1 MRFISGLMLYLIV
14 TSVNAQIQVQD
25 DLGRSVTLQSPAKR
39 IISLAPHVTELLY
52 AAGAS
57 DQVVGV
63 VNYSDYPEQA
73 KRIQQIGSSNKFDM
87 EMIVS
92 ANPDLI
98 VAWKSGNPDEQV
110 NELIKL
116 GFAVY
121 YSEPRHLD
129 DVATNIERLGKLL
142 ATTVTA
148 NKVAEEY
155 TSELNRIRN
164 EYKERKKISVFYQ
177 VWNRPILTINGEH
190 LISSVINLC
199 GGENIFSDI
208 KTFVPQV
215 NIESIMDKDPQVI
228 VIGMNKERK
237 DWLDEW
243 QQWKDLSAVKNK
255 HIYPINADLIVRHTP
270 RILIGAGQLCGF
282 LDRLRDL

>member
-1 MRFISGLMLYLIV
+1 MHFISGLMLYLIV

-73 KRIQQIGSSNKFDM
+73 KRIQQIGSSNKFDL
-87 EMIVS
+87 ETIVS
-92 ANPDLI
+92 AKPDLI

-116 GFAVY
+116 GLTVY

-129 DVATNIERLGKLL
+129 DVASNIERLGKLL

-148 NKVAEEY
+148 NKVAQEY
-155 TSELNRIRN
+155 TSELNRLRN

-177 VWNRPILTINGEH
+177 VWNRPILTINGRH
-190 LISSVINLC
+190 LISSVIDLC

-208 KTFVPQV
+208 ETFVPQV
-215 NIESIMDKDPQVI
+215 NIEAIIEKDPQVI
-228 VIGMNKERK
+228 VIGMNEERK

-243 QQWKDLSAVKNK
+243 QQWKGLSAVKNN
-255 HIYPINADLIVRHTP
+255 HVYPINADLIVRHTP

-282 LDRLRDL
+282 LDRLRGL